1 MVTVMEAA
9 AVAKNEASRVQKK
22 VAELLDTEQGILRFS
37 PLSREKVAAL
47 VEVAARLP
55 DSVQGTRALTDIVR
69 LSIAFSELGHADAAK
84 DLQTILRAS
93 PAALKRLMNVREQD
107 KATFKQFEAFS
118 GAAEQ
123 SGAPHVGAQSPST
136 GISLDALLPPGA
148 GRRLDR
154 AQRAAA
160 KQQAIQGGAST
171 AEAPT
176 KQATSPKKT
185 RRDFDVR

>member
-1 MVTVMEAA
+1 MVMEEA
-9 AVAKNEASRVQKK
+9 AVAKNEASRVQRK
-22 VAELLDTEQGILRFS
+22 VAELLHTEQDILRFS

-55 DSVQGTRALTDIVR
+55 DHAQGARALTDIVR
-69 LSIAFSELGHADAAK
+69 LSIAFSELGHAEAAK

-93 PAALKRLMNVREQD
+93 PAALKRLMDVREQD
-107 KATFKQFEAFS
+107 KATFKQFEAFT
-118 GAAEQ
+118 GTTDKAA
-123 SGAPHVGAQSPST
+123 APHVAAQSAST
-136 GISLDALLPPGA
+136 GITLDALLPPGT

-160 KQQAIQGGAST
+160 KEQAIQGST
-171 AEAPT
+171 SGDEPPANQAPT
-176 KQATSPKKT
+176 PTKT